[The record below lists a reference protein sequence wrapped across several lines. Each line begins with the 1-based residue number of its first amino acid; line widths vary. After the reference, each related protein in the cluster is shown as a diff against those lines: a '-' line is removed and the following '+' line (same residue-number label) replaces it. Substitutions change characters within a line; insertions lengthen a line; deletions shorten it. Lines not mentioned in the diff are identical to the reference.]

1 MVLRTISVGDFD
13 SLFVAVDDPEALEA
27 QRQEE
32 IAHNFFSNGN
42 LFYWVT
48 LSIILV
54 GAVVQ
59 GEFYERRFGGGPKH
73 LDMRLAVP
81 QGIRRG
87 LLTLSVLLVVGWAV
101 DDGEPWGY
109 ALVLGMITLWGM
121 FGVYRTIVQA
131 RAEPE
136 HHDLV

>member
-1 MVLRTISVGDFD
+1 M
-13 SLFVAVDDPEALEA
+13 EAE
-27 QRQEE
+27 RQAE
-32 IAHNFFSNGN
+32 IADNFFSNGN
-42 LFYWVT
+42 LFYWTT
-48 LSIILV
+48 LSIILI

-87 LLTLSVLLVVGWAV
+87 ALSLGVLLAFGWAV
-101 DDGEPWGY
+101 DDGQPWGY
-109 ALVLGMITLWGM
+109 VLVLGMLTLWGM

-131 RAEPE
+131 RADPE

>member
-1 MVLRTISVGDFD
+1 M
-13 SLFVAVDDPEALEA
+13 DDPEALEA

-87 LLTLSVLLVVGWAV
+87 LLTLSALLVFGWAV
-101 DDGEPWGY
+101 DDGQPWGY
-109 ALVLGMITLWGM
+109 ALVLGMLTLWGM
-121 FGVYRTIVQA
+121 FWCLPDHRTSPC
-131 RAEPE
+131 RT
-136 HHDLV
+136 